1 MDPRNIIEMEQV
13 PMRNWSRIE
22 SKREPRKT
30 FESKEVLRKTLSLNE
45 NLRQTL
51 DPKENLWE
59 AIAMS
64 EKEGNDFFLS
74 ENVEDC

>member
-13 PMRNWSRIE
+13 PVRLWSRIE

-30 FESKEVLRKTLSLNE
+30 FKSKGVLRKTLSLNE
-45 NLRQTL
+45 DLRRTL
-51 DPKENLWE
+51 GPKENLLE

-74 ENVEDC
+74 DSVEEC